1 MIQIDHLKKTFPA
14 PRQKKESP
22 VQKLVKPRDTIHA
35 VEDISFSC
43 KPGRIFSL
51 VGPNGAGKTTTL
63 RIIATMLE
71 PDSGNV
77 TINGYDA
84 LKKGKTIRQQI
95 GFLTGTTGLYER
107 LTPDE
112 ILTYFAR
119 LYNMD
124 RHTFKKRRDDLFH
137 LLGIKGYRNKKIGEL
152 SSGMKQKVSIC
163 RTIIHDP
170 DVIILDEPTAG
181 LDVITAKHIIELI
194 KDYRQRNKTVL
205 FSTHN
210 MSEVELLSD
219 DIAIIHNGKLLFK
232 DTMEQFKN
240 QMSQKNITE
249 EFIKRI
255 NTEEEDLVAI

>member
-1 MIQIDHLKKTFPA
+1 MIQIEHLKKTFPV

-22 VQKLVKPRDTIHA
+22 IQKLVQPRDKIHA
-35 VEDISFSC
+35 VEDISFVC

-63 RIIATMLE
+63 RIIATMLK

-84 LKKGKTIRQQI
+84 IKKGKTIRRQI

-112 ILTYFAR
+112 ILSYFAR
-119 LYNMD
+119 LYNLDMQA
-124 RHTFKKRRDDLFH
+124 FKKRRADLFQ

-170 DVIILDEPTAG
+170 DVIVLDEPTAG

-210 MSEVELLSD
+210 MSEVELLAD
-219 DIAIIHNGKLLFK
+219 DIAIIHDGKLTFN
-232 DTMEQFKN
+232 DTMEQFKA
-240 QMSQKNITE
+240 QMSEKNITE
-249 EFIKRI
+249 EFIRQV
-255 NTEEEDLVAI
+255 NMQEEEPVVV